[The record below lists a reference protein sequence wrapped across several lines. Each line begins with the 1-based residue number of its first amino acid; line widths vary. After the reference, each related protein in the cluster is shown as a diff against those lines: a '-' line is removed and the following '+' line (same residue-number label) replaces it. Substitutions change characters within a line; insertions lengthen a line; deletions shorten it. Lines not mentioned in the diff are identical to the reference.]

1 MFRQGDARANREH
14 SGMGIG
20 LALVQQLVQLH
31 GGSVVAQSEGRGR
44 GTKFTVSFPEKPES
58 TKGAALQPVIAF
70 ESLNEL
76 AVLAVDDDEDTTA
89 LLRYLL
95 EMNGAKVTTANSG
108 RDALKLA
115 RELTFDVVL
124 SDISMPSMDGFE
136 FVRRLR
142 SLPGKENVPV
152 VALTGYGRKEDVEQA
167 ANEGFI
173 AHLTKPFDVGRLLAF
188 LSQLSPGNDRVEGN
202 FDNSNSPGN
211 IAGL

>member
-1 MFRQGDARANREH
+1 
-14 SGMGIG
+14 MGIG

-58 TKGAALQPVIAF
+58 TKGVVLQPVITF

-108 RDALKLA
+108 RDALDLA

-136 FVRRLR
+136 FLRRLR

-167 ANEGFI
+167 ANEGFV

-188 LSQLSPGNDRVEGN
+188 LSQLSPGSDRAEGN
-202 FDNSNSPGN
+202 FDNSNSP
-211 IAGL
+211 

>member
-1 MFRQGDARANREH
+1 
-14 SGMGIG
+14 
-20 LALVQQLVQLH
+20 
-31 GGSVVAQSEGRGR
+31 
-44 GTKFTVSFPEKPES
+44 VSFPEKPES

-167 ANEGFI
+167 ANEGFV